1 MDDGTWSGIGR
12 HEYRRTAPAPRP
24 GKRTEPI
31 RGKRVRAVRR
41 LLRTH
46 GGPPGG
52 SSAGLGTSAHP
63 VRAGGPG
70 VRRPP
75 RDRRED
81 AACLP
86 DVVQGRVI
94 AHRDGYGFL
103 DRDDGGEDVYLS
115 AREMAGLMH
124 GDRVACEVRRSRR
137 SGRLA
142 DKYSGSVVEVLER
155 NHRRVAGRF
164 FRAGGAALVSPDHR
178 RLHQDVVVEEDG
190 GEGSAREGEMV
201 VVELAD
207 RPARGLEPAG
217 RIVERLGDPERPGM
231 AAEIAIRGH
240 EIPHVWPD
248 DVLAEAE
255 RIPLEAGGAAAGER
269 YDLRTRPLVTIDGA
283 DAKDFDDAVHCAR
296 RPGGWKLTVA
306 IADVSHYV
314 APGSALDRE
323 AAARGT
329 SVYFPGRVVPML
341 PERLSNGIC
350 SLNPEVDR
358 LCLACELHVDRR
370 GRVARAYFRDAI
382 MRSRARLTYEE
393 VEAAVFEGDSGA
405 RRRLGSLVPH
415 LEALREVYGALRT
428 ERRRRGAIDLDIA
441 EPRLILDRGGEVS
454 HLEPAPRLASH
465 RVIEECMIAANVA
478 AARRLARSRVPF
490 LYRAHPPP
498 EEEGMRELGSFFG
511 RAGIGFDFAPEGGGE
526 APRPA
531 AFAAA
536 AERAA
541 ERPDAEVL
549 HMLLLRAMAK
559 AVYQPDNIGHFGLAL
574 ESYTHF
580 TSPIRRYPDLLVH
593 RALRGEGGCGRDEMA
608 ALGRRTSAAERR
620 AEDAE
625 RDAASRLVC
634 QYLGTRTGEV
644 FSGRIT
650 GVASFG
656 VFVRLDGLQVDGLVP
671 VRSLGG
677 DWYRFDRA
685 GRILEGEATGRRLA
699 LGDEMRVRLTGT
711 EPDERRVHL
720 EPLDVDGVPA
730 ERGGGRRRGAGRHL
744 RGGRRRRQP

>member
-1 MDDGTWSGIGR
+1 MGEAGPG
-12 HEYRRTAPAPRP
+12 HTAAPP
-24 GKRTEPI
+24 PSD
-31 RGKRVRAVRR
+31 VR
-41 LLRTH
+41 
-46 GGPPGG
+46 
-52 SSAGLGTSAHP
+52 SA
-63 VRAGGPG
+63 G

-75 RDRRED
+75 RDRGES
-81 AACLP
+81 AARLP

-124 GDRVACEVRRSRR
+124 GDRIACEVRRSRR
-137 SGRLA
+137 GGRLA
-142 DKYSGSVVEVLER
+142 DRYSGSVVEVLER
-155 NHRRVAGRF
+155 NHRRVVGRF

-178 RLHQDVVVEEDG
+178 RLHQDVVVEADG
-190 GEGSAREGEMV
+190 GEGNAREGEMV
-201 VVELAD
+201 VVELSE
-207 RPARGLEPAG
+207 RPLRGWEPAG
-217 RIVERLGDPERPGM
+217 RVVERLGDPGRPGM
-231 AAEIAIRGH
+231 AAEVAIRGH

-255 RIPLEAGGAAAGER
+255 RVPREVAGGAAADAGER
-269 YDLRTRPLVTIDGA
+269 YDLRDRPLVTIDSP
-283 DAKDFDDAVHCAR
+283 DAKDFDDAVHCAP

-370 GRVARAYFRDAI
+370 GRVARAYFRDAV

-393 VEAAVFEGDSGA
+393 VEAAVFEGDPGT
-405 RRRLGSLVPH
+405 RRRLGSLAPH
-415 LEALREVYGALRT
+415 LEALRGVYGALRGA
-428 ERRRRGAIDLDIA
+428 RRRRGAIDLDVG
-441 EPRLILDRGGEVS
+441 EPRLVLDRGGEVS

-490 LYRAHPPP
+490 LYRVHPPP

-511 RAGIGFDFAPEGGGE
+511 RAGVGFDFAPEGGGE
-526 APRPA
+526 AVRPA
-531 AFAAA
+531 VFATA

-559 AVYQPDNIGHFGLAL
+559 AVYQPDNAGHFGLAL

-593 RALRGEGGCGRDEMA
+593 RALRGEGGYGREEMA

-625 RDAASRLVC
+625 RDAVSRLVC
-634 QYLGTRTGEV
+634 QYLGARTGEV

-656 VFVRLDGLQVDGLVP
+656 VFVRLDGLQVDGLVH

-685 GRILEGEATGRRLA
+685 GRFLEGEATGRRLA
-699 LGDEMRVRLTGT
+699 LGDEMRVRLTGAD
-711 EPDERRVHL
+711 PDERRVDL
-720 EPLDVDGVPA
+720 APMDADGVPA
-730 ERGGGRRRGAGRHL
+730 ERGGGGRRRGAGYL
-744 RGGRRRRQP
+744 RGGARRRRPH

>member
-1 MDDGTWSGIGR
+1 M
-12 HEYRRTAPAPRP
+12 
-24 GKRTEPI
+24 
-31 RGKRVRAVRR
+31 RR
-41 LLRTH
+41 L
-46 GGPPGG
+46 PG
-52 SSAGLGTSAHP
+52 A
-63 VRAGGPG
+63 
-70 VRRPP
+70 
-75 RDRRED
+75 RRED
-81 AACLP
+81 SARLP
-86 DVVQGRVI
+86 DVVHGRVI

-115 AREMAGLMH
+115 ARQMAGLMH
-124 GDRVACEVRRSRR
+124 GDRIACEVRRSRR
-137 SGRLA
+137 GGRLA
-142 DKYSGSVVEVLER
+142 DRYSGSVVEVLER
-155 NHRRVAGRF
+155 SRRRVVGRF
-164 FRAGGAALVSPDHR
+164 FRAGGIALVSPDHH
-178 RLHQDVVVEEDG
+178 RLHQDVVVEADG

-201 VVELAD
+201 VVELAEQ
-207 RPARGLEPAG
+207 PFRGVDPAG

-255 RIPLEAGGAAAGER
+255 RVPLEAGGAADADAGER
-269 YDLRTRPLVTIDGA
+269 YDLRARALVTIDGA
-283 DAKDFDDAVHCAR
+283 DAKDFDDAVHCAP

-393 VEAAVFEGDSGA
+393 VEAAVFEGDLGA

-415 LEALREVYGALRT
+415 LEALREVYGALRGA
-428 ERRRRGAIDLDIA
+428 RRRRGAIDLDIA
-441 EPRLILDRGGEVS
+441 EPRIVLDRGGAVS
-454 HLEPAPRLASH
+454 HLEPASRLASH

-490 LYRAHPPP
+490 LYRVHPPP

-511 RAGIGFDFAPEGGGE
+511 RAGIGFDFDFAPEDGGE

-531 AFAAA
+531 VFAAA

-541 ERPDAEVL
+541 ERPDAEIL

-559 AVYQPDNIGHFGLAL
+559 AVYQPENIGHFGLAL

-593 RALRGEGGCGRDEMA
+593 RALRGEGGCGREETA

-625 RDAASRLVC
+625 RDAVSRLVC

-644 FSGRIT
+644 FSGRIA

-656 VFVRLDGLQVDGLVP
+656 VFVRLDGLQVDGLVH
-671 VRSLGG
+671 VRALGG

-685 GRILEGEATGRRLA
+685 GRALEGEATGRRLA
-699 LGDEMRVRLTGT
+699 LGDEMRVRLTGAD
-711 EPDERRVHL
+711 PDERRVHL
-720 EPLDVDGVPA
+720 EPLDTDGVPA
-730 ERGGGRRRGAGRHL
+730 ERGGGRRRGTGHL
-744 RGGRRRRQP
+744 RGGKRRRQP